1 MDGWSSKAGWRIFPA
16 VLASALALLLAV
28 PLAADIIVLKSGRRI
43 EAWNIEER
51 DDRVYYE
58 TPNGSISLPR
68 RIVERIERSDAMPR
82 WGESSAAPELEL
94 PPADLPALGDEDV
107 LRVVAGG
114 QVDADLLAQL
124 EQEADASSSEA
135 VRSRAAAAHVLVARQ
150 QFERNQLEAAAGSL
164 SRALR
169 YAPDHP
175 AILLNLAAVEFR
187 RQRYGAA
194 LENLRPALDSDY
206 GFDAYRLRG
215 YIYYQRE
222 EMDRALAAWKQ
233 ALAIRSDLEL
243 EGLVAQ
249 AEREAQAVERFE
261 ERGSGR
267 FLLRYEGGELESQR
281 LAATILGALDEMYGS
296 LAGALNVDV
305 REPIVVILYP
315 QQTFYDLTGM
325 PPEVHGLF
333 DGKIRVP
340 LLGLNSLT
348 PRLEQTLRHELV
360 HAVVYLK
367 AGGRVPRWVQE
378 GLAQYHAGQSLR
390 VPRESFR
397 RLFEPREGSVLP
409 RIEASFQGSMN
420 QVLAAYAGA
429 LLVVDTLHRR
439 YGRGDMERF
448 LDAIAG
454 GQSGG
459 QALDAA
465 FHLDYV
471 DLERD
476 VYDTLR

>member
-1 MDGWSSKAGWRIFPA
+1 MDGPSSRAGWRIFPA
-16 VLASALALLLAV
+16 GLASALALLLAV

-51 DDRVYYE
+51 GDRVYYE
-58 TPNGSISLPR
+58 TPNGSISLPSR
-68 RIVERIERSDAMPR
+68 VVKRIERSDAMPR
-82 WGESSAAPELEL
+82 WGESASAPALEL

-114 QVDADLLAQL
+114 RVDADLLAQL
-124 EQEADASSSEA
+124 EQEADGSSSQA
-135 VRSRAAAAHVLVARQ
+135 LRSRAAAAHVLVARQ

-169 YAPDHP
+169 FTPGHP
-175 AILLNLAAVEFR
+175 AILLNVAAVEFR

-194 LENLRPALDSDY
+194 LENLRPALKSDY
-206 GFDAYRLRG
+206 AFDAYRLQG

-233 ALAIRSDLEL
+233 ALAIRRDLEL

-249 AEREAQAVERFE
+249 AEREARAVERYQ

-267 FLLRYEGGELESQR
+267 FLLRYQGDELESRR
-281 LAATILGALDEMYGS
+281 LAATILGALDAMYDS
-296 LAGALNVDV
+296 LAGTLNVDV

-340 LLGLNSLT
+340 LLGLKSLT
-348 PRLEQTLRHELV
+348 PRLEQVLRHELV
-360 HAVVYLK
+360 HALIFLK
-367 AGGRVPRWVQE
+367 AGRRVPTWVQE
-378 GLAQYHAGQSLR
+378 GMAQYHAGQSLR
-390 VPRESFR
+390 VPRESFQP
-397 RLFEPREGSVLP
+397 LFEPRDGSVLP
-409 RIEASFQGSMN
+409 RIEASFRGNMK

-448 LDAIAG
+448 LEALAR
-454 GQSGG
+454 GQSGE
-459 QALDAA
+459 QALNAA
-465 FHLDYV
+465 FRLDYV

-476 VYDTLR
+476 VYDTIR

>member
-1 MDGWSSKAGWRIFPA
+1 VIFRV
-16 VLASALALLLAV
+16 VLAGVLGLLAALS
-28 PLAADIIVLKSGRRI
+28 LAADVLVLKSGRRI

-51 DDRVYYE
+51 GDRVYYE
-58 TPNGSISLPR
+58 TPNGSISLPKR
-68 RIVERIERSDAMPR
+68 VVVRIERSDAMPR
-82 WGESSAAPELEL
+82 WGESSSAPALDL
-94 PPADLPALGDEDV
+94 PPASLPALGDEDV
-107 LRVVAGG
+107 LRVVADGEIDG
-114 QVDADLLAQL
+114 DMLAQL
-124 EQEADASSSEA
+124 EQEANASSSEA

-150 QFERNQLEAAAGSL
+150 HFERNQLEAASESL

-169 YAPDHP
+169 FAPDHP

-187 RQRYGAA
+187 QQRFGAA
-194 LENLRPALDSDY
+194 LDHLRPALESSDY
-206 GFDAYRLRG
+206 GFDAYRLQG

-249 AEREAQAVERFE
+249 AEREAQAVERYQ
-261 ERGSGR
+261 ERGTGR

-281 LAATILGALDEMYGS
+281 LAASILGALDSMYDS

-305 REPIVVILYP
+305 REPIVVILHP
-315 QQTFYDLTGM
+315 SQTFYDLTGM

-340 LLGLNSLT
+340 LLGLSSLT
-348 PRLEQTLRHELV
+348 PRLEQTLRHELT
-360 HAVVYLK
+360 HALVYLK

-378 GLAQYHAGQSLR
+378 GLAQYHAGQTLR

-397 RLFEPREGSVLP
+397 PLFEPRDGSVLP
-409 RIEASFQGSMN
+409 RIEASFQGNTN

-429 LLVVDTLHRR
+429 LLVVDTLQRR

-448 LDAIAG
+448 LEALAR
-454 GQSGG
+454 GQSDE
-459 QALDAA
+459 QALNSA
-465 FHLDYV
+465 FRLNYV
-471 DLERD
+471 DLERE
-476 VYDTLR
+476 VYDAVR